1 MKITYCSKV
10 CEDQKIESDF
20 GIELEAIARVLG
32 KRGVKIEPIQPSL
45 IRAFQLGKLWRTSGK
60 ALEALSD
67 AEKQIISTRTR
78 SALKIKKGKNERVGH
93 IPFGQ
98 KLAKDGIHL
107 ESNYE
112 ELEVINQIALLHA
125 KGLSVRKI
133 AQIMNLNKMFNRFG
147 TKWNHESIHQL
158 TKKIARQKL

>member
-1 MKITYCSKV
+1 MKIIHYSKI

-32 KRGVKIEPIQPSL
+32 KRGVKIEP
-45 IRAFQLGKLWRTSGK
+45 K
-60 ALEALSD
+60 ELSD
-67 AEKQIISTRTR
+67 AEKQTISIRTR
-78 SALKIKKGKNERVGH
+78 SALKIKKGKSERVGH

-107 ESNYE
+107 ESNWQE
-112 ELEVINQIALLHA
+112 QEVINQIALLHA

-133 AQIMNLNKMFNRFG
+133 ARIMNLNKMFNRFG
-147 TKWNHESIHQL
+147 AKWNHESIHQL
-158 TKKIARQKL
+158 TKKQPSKKL